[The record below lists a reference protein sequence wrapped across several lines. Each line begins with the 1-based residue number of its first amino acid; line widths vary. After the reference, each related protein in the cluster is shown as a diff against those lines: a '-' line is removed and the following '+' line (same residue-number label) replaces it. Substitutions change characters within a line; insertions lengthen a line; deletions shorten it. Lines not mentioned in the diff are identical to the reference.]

1 MRSLAI
7 PRGALYN
14 RVLSVVLCR
23 MILKRSFRSPISP
36 VMCGRA
42 RRSRALQ
49 HNVVV
54 HGDGYLPDKVT
65 DSRLRTLH
73 VFTICAGPRSLSS
86 HSPCALRGP
95 AWLPRRSQLG
105 RCLEDHL
112 VDGVHGRVA
121 ARQQVPER
129 FVHQLLSRERAL
141 AFESLRDHVHCD
153 VRAVRIVIGTLRVST
168 ALTTQWSA

>member
-86 HSPCALRGP
+86 HSGPVLCVARGSQGAHSSEGALRIIWSMACTG
-95 AWLPRRSQLG
+95 ALLPDSRSQSALFTNCC
-105 RCLEDHL
+105 R
-112 VDGVHGRVA
+112 A
-121 ARQQVPER
+121 
-129 FVHQLLSRERAL
+129 RERLPSKAS
-141 AFESLRDHVHCD
+141 E
-153 VRAVRIVIGTLRVST
+153 
-168 ALTTQWSA
+168 TTYTVMCEPFGSS

>member
-65 DSRLRTLH
+65 DSRLRTLN
-73 VFTICAGPRSLSS
+73 VKFTIKTSMKHRTCTAGPALSAATRPALHVVVRGS
-86 HSPCALRGP
+86 QGAHSSEGALRIIWSMACTG
-95 AWLPRRSQLG
+95 ALLPDSRSQSALFTNCC
-105 RCLEDHL
+105 R
-112 VDGVHGRVA
+112 A
-121 ARQQVPER
+121 
-129 FVHQLLSRERAL
+129 RERLPSKAS
-141 AFESLRDHVHCD
+141 E
-153 VRAVRIVIGTLRVST
+153 
-168 ALTTQWSA
+168 TTYTVMCEPFGSS

>member
-73 VFTICAGPRSLSS
+73 VFTICAGPALS
-86 HSPCALRGP
+86 
-95 AWLPRRSQLG
+95 
-105 RCLEDHL
+105 
-112 VDGVHGRVA
+112 A
-121 ARQQVPER
+121 ATRPN
-129 FVHQLLSRERAL
+129 
-141 AFESLRDHVHCD
+141 
-153 VRAVRIVIGTLRVST
+153 
-168 ALTTQWSA
+168 